1 MHRPGAG
8 QRLRRRHLAPLGRDR
23 GYVHRRF
30 GRRHRRRADQDGQ
43 RIPQRADREVQPVV
57 AHQRGAGRRGELPR
71 TAPVRLVTRTRVVG
85 IAGGLGLLALAVW
98 GGEYGTADW
107 ITIRRQLTDERAKVA
122 ALRIELDSL
131 AKLAHDLETNPAVQE
146 RVAREQFGVIRD
158 GEVLY
163 RVVPPPR

>member
-1 MHRPGAG
+1 M
-8 QRLRRRHLAPLGRDR
+8 
-23 GYVHRRF
+23 
-30 GRRHRRRADQDGQ
+30 
-43 RIPQRADREVQPVV
+43 
-57 AHQRGAGRRGELPR
+57 
-71 TAPVRLVTRTRVVG
+71 TRTRVVG

-107 ITIRRQLTDERAKVA
+107 ITIRRQLIDERAKVA

-131 AKLAHDLETNPAVQE
+131 AKLAHDLKTNPAVQE

>member
-1 MHRPGAG
+1 M
-8 QRLRRRHLAPLGRDR
+8 
-23 GYVHRRF
+23 
-30 GRRHRRRADQDGQ
+30 
-43 RIPQRADREVQPVV
+43 
-57 AHQRGAGRRGELPR
+57 
-71 TAPVRLVTRTRVVG
+71 TRTRVAG

-107 ITIRRQLTDERAKVA
+107 ITIRRQLADERATVA

-131 AKLAHDLETNPAVQE
+131 AKLANDLETNPIVQE